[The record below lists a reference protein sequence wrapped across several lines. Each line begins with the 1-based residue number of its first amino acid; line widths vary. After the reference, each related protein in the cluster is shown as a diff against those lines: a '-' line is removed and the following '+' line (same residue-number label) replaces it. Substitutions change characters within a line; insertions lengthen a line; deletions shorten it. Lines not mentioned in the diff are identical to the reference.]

1 MNNIITSRMQ
11 ALAAC
16 LSTVWL
22 LAPAVPLSASV
33 LPGTRMDVNWQS
45 LISTQD
51 ITSNTRAVDSYQG
64 LLLGNGDIAVSLY
77 GPPELLA
84 LHVGKND
91 LWDYRGPMDA
101 KRPRTHAN
109 FLRMYADPAKPAVS
123 NYLYDR
129 QVDDWNVDIRE
140 TSLKPMPTKKP
151 AGTIRFRNAS
161 LAGKGYT
168 GRLHLWNADVTAGP
182 DSDHPTLRAR
192 VSYPRNLII
201 AEYDPAGTGAFDI
214 ELARHKD
221 STGTIPNGPEFG
233 VDGRDMWVR
242 YKFPPDPVNYPNGFE
257 YVMYS
262 RILGGDDVSIKIVP
276 DFAKIMQGIWRGQ
289 VATEPVETT
298 EGAAVAHVRSTKPV
312 TLLVAVVTTRDD
324 IHPIARA
331 KSDLDKAQSVGT
343 KRLIEEHETWWHS
356 FWQRSFVCLP
366 DKPFLNKTWSFSQYM
381 LACCWRKG
389 RIAPGL
395 FGSWAWEDYPLFG
408 NDYHWDYN
416 MQQAVWGA
424 YSSNHLEQA
433 IPYNETVR
441 ALFPTAVTDARET
454 YGIEGAKY
462 FLVSYP
468 RQYAHNPFPLLHYD
482 KMMSLNG
489 WVTHPMWWYFLYS
502 QDRTYLKTQAYPVMR
517 ECARFYEKY
526 LTRAADGKYDV
537 WPTAAWDVDFT
548 PHLKDNRNFPMDISL
563 IRNLMNACV
572 SASEILGVDE
582 EMRTGWRR
590 IAMNLRDYP
599 TAETAEGKVYTAY
612 EGSTSS
618 YHFPLAAMMVFPGDD
633 IGLHS
638 PQAQIEIARRT
649 VAPMTYSGDEQL
661 LKAMI
666 RARLGVDDL
675 DTFENQLKT
684 TTRPNGTLSY
694 AGQWFF
700 WVHGAGNSIWLNENL
715 LQSYDGRIHVAPV
728 KLKTGA
734 WLYNLRTVGAFLV
747 SAEIRSGGRIAYI
760 TITSE
765 AGKTCNIEK
774 PWTGNLRIRELPS
787 MDEISFDNH
796 RGVVAFQ
803 TKKGAVY
810 IIDRPS
816 EPWEKQPLTHIPAH

>member
-1 MNNIITSRMQ
+1 MNNVITNRIQ

-16 LSTVWL
+16 LSTVWS
-22 LAPAVPLSASV
+22 LALVVPLSASV
-33 LPGTRMDVNWQS
+33 PPGTRMDVDWQALVS
-45 LISTQD
+45 AQD
-51 ITSNTRAVDSYQG
+51 ITANTPAVDSYQG

-77 GPPELLA
+77 GPPELLT

-91 LWDYRGPMDA
+91 IWDYRAPMDA
-101 KRPRTHAN
+101 KRPRTHAD
-109 FLRMYADPAKPAVS
+109 FLRIYADPAKPAVG
-123 NYLYDR
+123 NYLFDR
-129 QVDDWNVDIRE
+129 QADDWNVDIRE
-140 TSLKPMPTKKP
+140 TSLKPMPTSKP
-151 AGTIRFRNAS
+151 AGKIRFRNAS
-161 LAGKGYT
+161 LAGKGYI
-168 GRLHLWNADVTAGP
+168 GGLHLWNADATAGP
-182 DSDHPTLRAR
+182 GGKHPTLRVR

-201 AEYDPAGTGAFDI
+201 AKYDPAGTGAFDI

-233 VDGRDMWVR
+233 VGGRDMWVR
-242 YKFPPDPVNYPNGFE
+242 YKFPPDPANYPNGFE
-257 YVMYS
+257 YVMYAH
-262 RILGGDDVSIKIVP
+262 ILGGDNVSIDIMP

-298 EGAAVAHVRSTKPV
+298 EGAAVAHVRSTNPV
-312 TLLVAVVTTRDD
+312 TLLAAVATTRDD
-324 IHPIARA
+324 IHPFERA
-331 KSDLDKAQSVGT
+331 KSDLDQAQSDGT
-343 KRLIEEHETWWHS
+343 ERLIEEHETWWHD
-356 FWQRSFVCLP
+356 FWERSFVYLP
-366 DKPFLNKTWSFSQYM
+366 DKPFLNKIWSFSQYM
-381 LACCWRKG
+381 LASCWRKG

-395 FGSWAWEDYPLFG
+395 FGSWTWEDYPLFG

-424 YSSNHLEQA
+424 YSSNHVEQA

-441 ALFPTAVTDARET
+441 ALFPTAITDARET

-468 RQYAHNPFPLLHYD
+468 RQYEHNPFPLLHYD

-502 QDRTYLKTQAYPVMR
+502 QDREYLKTQAYPVMR

-526 LTRAADGKYDV
+526 LTRAADGKYDL
-537 WPTAAWDVDFT
+537 WPTVAWDVDFT
-548 PHLKDNRNFPMDISL
+548 PHLKDNRNFPMDISF
-563 IRNLMNACV
+563 IRYLMNACV

-582 EMRTGWRR
+582 DLRTAWHN

-599 TAETAEGKVYTAY
+599 TAETAEGRIFTAY

-618 YHFPLAAMMVFPGDD
+618 YHFPLAVMMVFPGND

-638 PQAQIEIARRT
+638 SQAQIETARRT

-675 DTFENQLKT
+675 DAFENQLKT
-684 TTRPNGTLSY
+684 TTRPNGTLGY

-715 LQSYDGRIHVAPV
+715 LQSYDGQIQVAPV
-728 KLKTGA
+728 KLKTGHGSTTCGRSA
-734 WLYNLRTVGAFLV
+734 HPYSRGDTSWRTYCLY
-747 SAEIRSGGRIAYI
+747 
-760 TITSE
+760 
-765 AGKTCNIEK
+765 
-774 PWTGNLRIRELPS
+774 
-787 MDEISFDNH
+787 DNH
-796 RGVVAFQ
+796 
-803 TKKGAVY
+803 K
-810 IIDRPS
+810 
-816 EPWEKQPLTHIPAH
+816 